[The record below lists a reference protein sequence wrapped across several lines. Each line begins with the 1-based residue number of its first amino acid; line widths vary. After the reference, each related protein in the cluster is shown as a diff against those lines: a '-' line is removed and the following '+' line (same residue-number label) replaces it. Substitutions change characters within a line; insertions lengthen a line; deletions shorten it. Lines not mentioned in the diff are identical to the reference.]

1 MSDSGASST
10 GFVSKSVKSDVGL
23 CRLLLL
29 GCDGCECNALSEA
42 NPVLCA
48 RQSGYMRFSLPC
60 ETLRWNMAV
69 GRQVSLITLVYC
81 TLLVH

>member
-1 MSDSGASST
+1 MSDSGAFST
-10 GFVSKSVKSDVGL
+10 GFVCKSVKSDVGL
-23 CRLLLL
+23 RTFLPL

-69 GRQVSLITLVYC
+69 GRQVSLVTLVDC